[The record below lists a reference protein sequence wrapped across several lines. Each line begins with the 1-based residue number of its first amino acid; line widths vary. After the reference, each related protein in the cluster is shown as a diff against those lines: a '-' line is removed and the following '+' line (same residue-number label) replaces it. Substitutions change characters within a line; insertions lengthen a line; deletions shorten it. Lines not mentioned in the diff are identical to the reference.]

1 MKEMTER
8 KPITEDFIAGVLD
21 EADFQVKKWG
31 TEDRESKS
39 HIDYFW
45 LVGYL
50 AGKAL
55 ASAIAGDITKA
66 KHHCIS
72 TAAVLFHWH
81 GKLSGEPAS
90 VRFEPGSRDAKALGE
105 RLS

>member
-1 MKEMTER
+1 MER
-8 KPITEDFIAGVLD
+8 KPIIDDFIGGTIE
-21 EADFQVKKWG
+21 EADYQVSLWG

-55 ASAIAGDITKA
+55 ASAIQGDTDKA
-66 KHHCIS
+66 RHHTIS
-72 TAAVLFHWH
+72 TAAVLLHWH
-81 GKLSGEPAS
+81 GKISGEITS
-90 VRFEPGSRDAKALGE
+90 VRFEPGSRDAKRLGDT
-105 RLS
+105 LTD